1 MKIKFLR
8 FPEGK
13 TKAVTLSYDD
23 GVEQDARLVSLM
35 EKYGFKGTFNL
46 NSGCF
51 APDGTKYPESQIYDR
66 RMSKKD
72 AINLYKKHNME
83 IACHSETHTF
93 LERLPF
99 TLALKETVEDRRCLE
114 KLSGKPV
121 HGFAYP
127 FGTYS
132 NETFDVLKAA
142 GIYYARTVESS
153 KNFNLPENWL
163 CWNPTCHHSDPDLKD
178 LAEFFA
184 NEDVGADP
192 LLFYIWGH
200 SYEFDE
206 QNNWNVIEELM
217 KKLSGRE
224 DTWYATNIEIYNYV
238 RAYESLDFSVDMN
251 FVTNPTAT
259 DVWILAKGKHV
270 KVPKG
275 KTVRI

>member
-23 GVEQDARLVSLM
+23 GVEQDARLISLM

-51 APDGTKYPESQIYDR
+51 APNGKTYPEGEIYDR

-114 KLSGKPV
+114 ELSGKPV

-132 NETFDVLKAA
+132 DETFDVMKAA

-153 KNFNLPENWL
+153 KNFKLPENWL
-163 CWNPTCHHSDPDLKD
+163 CWNPTCHHNDPELED

-206 QNNWNVIEELM
+206 KNNWNVIEELM
-217 KKLSGRE
+217 KNLSGRE